1 MTSYKSL
8 LGFLVAAT
16 LFLSCR
22 SEEKEEFKIPENLP
36 IDSLYSQKGDIEFL
50 TEAISNNPNIATNYF
65 KRSLLLGQTGNWLL
79 AQKDINKAVSLKPNV
94 SRFLYQQA
102 LVYAELEEWEKG
114 LAAVQKAESLGFKEP
129 KLYLLQARLFL
140 GLKDTFNA
148 QNNLNIAKKM
158 APYSPENYYFQGICF
173 LLKKDTTESIT
184 QFRKAVDVNPSNL
197 LSYKQLIQLYVG
209 KNKID
214 SSLRFNQQALQ
225 QSPTDLSLQM
235 SKANLLTSAYLL
247 DSATVVYN
255 SIIKRNPTYRDAYLK
270 LATIYLRKDHKERAL
285 NTFKAL
291 TKVAPENIEYV
302 MSAGKIAEALGKL
315 TEAKQIYQQGFERHP
330 DNYNLELAIDRLN
343 RKNTYFDAPPQTGSV
358 QRRKRTSTST
368 TTVEEATP
376 EPTLRGT
383 EIQPINTRKI
393 SIRRDSTS
401 N

>member
-1 MTSYKSL
+1 MTSHKSL
-8 LGFLVAAT
+8 LGFLFAIT
-16 LFLSCR
+16 FFLSCR

-50 TEAISNNPNIATNYF
+50 TEAINSNPNIATNYF
-65 KRSLLLGQTGNWLL
+65 KRSLLLGQTGNWSL
-79 AQKDINKAVSLKPNV
+79 AQKDINKAVSLKPNID
-94 SRFLYQQA
+94 RFLYQQA

-114 LAAVQKAESLGFKEP
+114 LAAIQKAESLGFKEP

-158 APYSPENYYFQGICF
+158 APYSPENYYYQGICL
-173 LLKKDTTESIT
+173 LLKKDTSGSIT

-225 QSPTDLSLQM
+225 QSPSDLSLQM
-235 SKANLLTSAYLL
+235 SKATLLTSAYLL
-247 DSATVVYN
+247 DSAIVVYN
-255 SIIKRNPTYRDAYLK
+255 SIIRRNPTYREAYLK
-270 LATIYLRKDHKERAL
+270 LATIYIRKDHKERAL

-291 TKVAPENIEYV
+291 TKVAPENIEYI

-315 TEAKQIYQQGFERHP
+315 TEAKQIYQQGFEQHP

-343 RKNTYFDAPPQTGSV
+343 RKSSYLASPPPQTGSV
-358 QRRKRTSTST
+358 QRRRKSPVSTS
-368 TTVEEATP
+368 VEEVTQ

-383 EIQPINTRKI
+383 EIQPIKTRKI
-393 SIRRDSTS
+393 SIRKDSTS